1 MRPFKIKR
9 LFVLP
14 LLLLMLVFFTL
25 GCGDTSNHTS
35 SDPTVS
41 TTETVNTEQAD
52 NNQNAEA
59 PADTSSNEPSNTD
72 EPATPSGQLKVHFI
86 NVGQGDS
93 IMIQLPG
100 GQTMLIDAGPSDS
113 VVSYLNQQN
122 IKKINYLVATH
133 PHADHIG
140 GMAAVIRAFDI
151 EKVYMPRVS
160 HTSKTYEN
168 VLLAVKAKGLKISSS
183 KAGVTILDQ
192 NGLKANFVAPCSS
205 SYDNLNNYSAVIK
218 IQHGNTTFLLT
229 GDAEAESEQQMLS
242 SGANLKADVLKVG
255 HHGSNSSTTSSFVKA
270 VSPKYAVISCGAGNQ
285 YGHPHQETLSKLAN
299 AGVKTYRTDTNGTV
313 IFVSDGKTLTVETLG
328 GSIQPRAPTSSAP
341 DNKSSQSTA
350 QTSGNFIGNKNTKKF
365 HRPSC
370 SSLPAEHN
378 RVYFDSRDK
387 AVGEGY
393 VPCKRCNP

>member
-1 MRPFKIKR
+1 MSIFKNKR

-14 LLLLMLVFFTL
+14 FLLLALIFFVF
-25 GCGDTSNHTS
+25 GCGDTFNHTS

-151 EKVYMPRVS
+151 EKIYMPRAS
-160 HTSKTYEN
+160 HTSQTYEK
-168 VLLAVKAKGLKISSS
+168 VLLAIKAKGLKILSA
-183 KAGVTILDQ
+183 KAGTTVLDQ
-192 NGLKANFVAPCSS
+192 DGLKVNFVAPCGS
-205 SYDNLNNYSAVIK
+205 SYNNLNNYSAVIK
-218 IQHGNTTFLLT
+218 IQHGNTSFLLT
-229 GDAEAESEQQMLS
+229 GDAEAESEQQMLA

-255 HHGSNSSTTSSFVKA
+255 HHGSSSSTTQAFLTS

-285 YGHPHQETLSKLAN
+285 YGHPHQEVLSRLSS
-299 AGVKTYRTDTNGTV
+299 AGVKIYRTDTNGTV
-313 IFVSDGKTLTVETLG
+313 IFTSDGKILTVKTLG

-370 SSLPAEHN
+370 SSLPAEKN
-378 RVYFDSRDK
+378 RVYFKTRDE
-387 AVGEGY
+387 AVSAGY